1 MNDNTFNIANIK
13 FNDDKRTY
21 EWIDYL
27 YYRAISRMTNEI
39 QNTPRNENDAK
50 RTHEWWI
57 HCLYRIAISRMANEN
72 QNTPRNENET
82 RSLRI
87 FGETALRNDLV
98 DVQTKHKIADSILG

>member
-39 QNTPRNENDAK
+39 QNTPRNENDA
-50 RTHEWWI
+50 R
-57 HCLYRIAISRMANEN
+57 SR
-72 QNTPRNENET
+72 
-82 RSLRI
+82 RI
-87 FGETALRNDLV
+87 FGEVALRKDLV
-98 DVQTKHKIADSILG
+98 DVPTQHKITDSILGYHHYTIAVSHILKVCDISKLIPNHRWS